1 MKFRTLGRTGL
12 QVSELCLGSMTWG
25 SQNTMDE
32 GHAQIDM
39 ALDAGVNFIDT
50 AAMYPV
56 APVSLETAGGTE
68 TIIGNWLAARGRR
81 DDLVIATKI
90 TGEGSAAVPNG
101 ENINPDRIR
110 RDVDASLSRLQTDYI
125 DLYQFHWPNR
135 GGYAFRK
142 DWRYNPTR
150 QDTAAVRADM
160 EACVDTLTKLV
171 KEGKIRGIGL
181 SEVSAD
187 TLRKA
192 HAEHPIMAVQSEYSL
207 WSRNP
212 EIAVLDAC
220 KELGATFVAFSPV
233 ARAYL
238 TGVLQDVSNF
248 EAKDIRRGMPRFNEE
263 NYPKNLA
270 LLEQVKPL
278 AESEGCSLAQLALA
292 WVLQQGEHIV
302 AIPGTTSI
310 EHMKENGSAAD
321 VTLSDATLQ
330 ALDEIFR
337 PEAIAGDRY
346 NPPTQAEID
355 TENFA

>member
-1 MKFRTLGRTGL
+1 MMKSRPIGPFSSSVIGLGCMNL
-12 QVSELCLGSMTWG
+12 S
-25 SQNTMDE
+25 
-32 GHAQIDM
+32 HAYGTPPDADYAARLLNE
-39 ALDAGVNFIDT
+39 ALDSGYTHLDT
-50 AAMYPV
+50 AWLYGGGKN
-56 APVSLETAGGTE
+56 ETL
-68 TIIGNWLAARGRR
+68 IGNTLKSRRGEFMLASKCGMGPNAEGVREINGRPE
-81 DDLVIATKI
+81 IIKSTC
-90 TGEGSAAVPNG
+90 EAA
-101 ENINPDRIR
+101 
-110 RDVDASLSRLQTDYI
+110 LKRLQTEVI
-125 DLYQFHWPNR
+125 DLYYLHRWDKSIPIEESV
-135 GGYAFRK
+135 GAM
-142 DWRYNPTR
+142 
-150 QDTAAVRADM
+150 AD
-160 EACVDTLTKLV
+160 LV

-278 AESEGCSLAQLALA
+278 AENEGCSLAQLALA
-292 WVLQQGEHIV
+292 WLLQQGEHIV